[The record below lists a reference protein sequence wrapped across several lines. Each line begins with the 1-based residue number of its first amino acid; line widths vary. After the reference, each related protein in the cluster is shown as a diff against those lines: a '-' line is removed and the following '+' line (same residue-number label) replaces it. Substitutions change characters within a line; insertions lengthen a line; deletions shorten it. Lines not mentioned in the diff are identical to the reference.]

1 MTIENIIIVLSVLL
15 LALITGLFYGYSC
28 SVNGGL
34 GRLSD
39 AEYLRAMQSINRAI
53 LNPVFFASFLGTL
66 IMLPVYT
73 WICYGRG
80 NDFYFALAGCIVYTL
95 FVFGLT
101 MTGNVSLNNI
111 LDKFKI
117 STATEEVISKQREN
131 FEARWNR
138 YNLIR
143 TTGCVIALILILIS
157 LVN

>member
-73 WICYGRG
+73 WICYGKG
-80 NDFYFALAGCIVYTL
+80 NDFYFALAGCIIYTL

-101 MTGNVSLNNI
+101 MTGNVPLNNI
-111 LDKFKI
+111 LDRLKI
-117 STATEEVISKQREN
+117 SSSTEEVISKERES
-131 FEARWNR
+131 FEKRWNT
-138 YNLIR
+138 YHQVR
-143 TTGCVIALILILIS
+143 TVSCVIALILILIS
-157 LVN
+157 IIN